1 MKQNNLI
8 IKLRF
13 VFVFLIISFFCS
25 ESVWSQRP
33 VLTDEETV
41 SEMVT
46 TEMNQVFQSS
56 DFLKKKNKKFS
67 EINGNMTI
75 DITVIKSG
83 KVATF
88 YKAESTINDIDFI
101 NFMSEY
107 ILNHKFKF
115 KLEKKKRYKIKYNI
129 SF

>member
-1 MKQNNLI
+1 MKI
-8 IKLRF
+8 RIAF
-13 VFVFLIISFFCS
+13 VLLVITLFYS
-25 ESVWSQRP
+25 EFIWSQRP

-46 TEMNQVFQSS
+46 NEMHEVFQSP
-56 DFLKKKNKKFS
+56 DFIKKKNKKFS
-67 EINGNMTI
+67 EITGDMTI
-75 DITVIKSG
+75 DITVIQSG

-88 YKAESTINDIDFI
+88 FKVDSTIKDIDFI

-107 ILNHKFKF
+107 ILTHKFKF
-115 KLEKKKRYKIKYNI
+115 KLEKKKRYKIRYNI

>member
-1 MKQNNLI
+1 MKIRIAFVLLVINL
-8 IKLRF
+8 F
-13 VFVFLIISFFCS
+13 YS
-25 ESVWSQRP
+25 ESIWSQRP

-46 TEMNQVFQSS
+46 NEMHEVFQSP
-56 DFLKKKNKKFS
+56 DFIKKKNKKFS
-67 EINGNMTI
+67 EVTGDMTI
-75 DITVIKSG
+75 DITVIQSG

-88 YKAESTINDIDFI
+88 FKVDSTIKDIDFI

-107 ILNHKFKF
+107 ILTHKFKF
-115 KLEKKKRYKIKYNI
+115 KLEKKKRYKIRYNI

>member
-1 MKQNNLI
+1 MKI
-8 IKLRF
+8 RIA
-13 VFVFLIISFFCS
+13 FVFLVINLFHS
-25 ESVWSQRP
+25 ESIWSQRP

-46 TEMNQVFQSS
+46 TEMHEVFQSP
-56 DFLKKKNKKFS
+56 DFIKKKNKKFS
-67 EINGNMTI
+67 EITGDMTI
-75 DITVIKSG
+75 DITVIQSG

-88 YKAESTINDIDFI
+88 FKVDSTIKDIDFI

-107 ILNHKFKF
+107 ILTHKFKF
-115 KLEKKKRYKIKYNI
+115 KLEKKKRYKIRYNI

>member
-1 MKQNNLI
+1 MKI
-8 IKLRF
+8 RIAF
-13 VFVFLIISFFCS
+13 VLFVITLFYS
-25 ESVWSQRP
+25 ESIWSQRP

-46 TEMNQVFQSS
+46 TEMHEVFQSP
-56 DFLKKKNKKFS
+56 DFIKKKNKKFS
-67 EINGNMTI
+67 EITGDMTI
-75 DITVIKSG
+75 DITVIQSG

-88 YKAESTINDIDFI
+88 FKVDSTIKDIDFI

-107 ILNHKFKF
+107 ILTHKFKF
-115 KLEKKKRYKIKYNI
+115 KLEKKKRYKIRYNI

>member
-1 MKQNNLI
+1 MKIRIAFVLLVINL
-8 IKLRF
+8 F
-13 VFVFLIISFFCS
+13 YS
-25 ESVWSQRP
+25 ESIWSQRP

-46 TEMNQVFQSS
+46 TEMHEVFQSP
-56 DFLKKKNKKFS
+56 DFIKKKNKKFS
-67 EINGNMTI
+67 EITGDMTI
-75 DITVIKSG
+75 DITVIQSG

-88 YKAESTINDIDFI
+88 FKVDSTIKDIDFI

-107 ILNHKFKF
+107 ILTHKFKF
-115 KLEKKKRYKIKYNI
+115 KLEKKKRYKIRYNI

>member
-1 MKQNNLI
+1 MKI
-8 IKLRF
+8 RIAF
-13 VFVFLIISFFCS
+13 VLLVITLFYS
-25 ESVWSQRP
+25 ESIWSQRP

-46 TEMNQVFQSS
+46 NEMHEVFQSA
-56 DFLKKKNKKFS
+56 DFIKKKNKKFS
-67 EINGNMTI
+67 EITGDMTI
-75 DITVIKSG
+75 DITVIQSG

-88 YKAESTINDIDFI
+88 FKVDSTIKDIDFI

-107 ILNHKFKF
+107 ILTHKFKF
-115 KLEKKKRYKIKYNI
+115 KLEKKKRYKIRYNI

>member
-1 MKQNNLI
+1 MKI
-8 IKLRF
+8 RIAF
-13 VFVFLIISFFCS
+13 VLLVITLFYS
-25 ESVWSQRP
+25 ESIWSQRP

-46 TEMNQVFQSS
+46 TEMHEVFQSP
-56 DFLKKKNKKFS
+56 DFIKKKNKKFS
-67 EINGNMTI
+67 EITGDMTI
-75 DITVIKSG
+75 DITVIQSG

-88 YKAESTINDIDFI
+88 FKVDSTIKDIDFI

-107 ILNHKFKF
+107 IHTHKFKF
-115 KLEKKKRYKIKYNI
+115 KVEKKKRYKIRYNI

>member
-1 MKQNNLI
+1 
-8 IKLRF
+8 
-13 VFVFLIISFFCS
+13 
-25 ESVWSQRP
+25 
-33 VLTDEETV
+33 
-41 SEMVT
+41 MVT

>member
-1 MKQNNLI
+1 MKI
-8 IKLRF
+8 RIAF
-13 VFVFLIISFFCS
+13 VLLVITLFYS
-25 ESVWSQRP
+25 ESIWSQRP

-46 TEMNQVFQSS
+46 NEMHEVFQSP
-56 DFLKKKNKKFS
+56 DFIKKKNKKFS
-67 EINGNMTI
+67 EITGDMTI
-75 DITVIKSG
+75 DITVIQSG

-88 YKAESTINDIDFI
+88 FKVDSTIKDIDFI

-107 ILNHKFKF
+107 ILTHKFKF
-115 KLEKKKRYKIKYNI
+115 KLEKKKRYKIRYNI

>member
-1 MKQNNLI
+1 MKI
-8 IKLRF
+8 RIAF
-13 VFVFLIISFFCS
+13 VLFVITLFYS
-25 ESVWSQRP
+25 ESIWSQRP

-46 TEMNQVFQSS
+46 NEMHEVFQSP
-56 DFLKKKNKKFS
+56 DFIKKKNKKFS
-67 EINGNMTI
+67 DVTGDMVI
-75 DITVIKSG
+75 DITVIQSG

-88 YKAESTINDIDFI
+88 FKVDSTIKDIDFI

-107 ILNHKFKF
+107 ILTHKFKF
-115 KLEKKKRYKIKYNI
+115 KLEKKKRYKIRYNI

>member
-1 MKQNNLI
+1 MKI
-8 IKLRF
+8 RIAF
-13 VFVFLIISFFCS
+13 VLLVITLFYS
-25 ESVWSQRP
+25 ESIWSQRP

-41 SEMVT
+41 SEMVS
-46 TEMNQVFQSS
+46 TEMHEVFQSP
-56 DFLKKKNKKFS
+56 DFIKKKNKKFS
-67 EINGNMTI
+67 EITGDMTI
-75 DITVIKSG
+75 DITVIQSG

-88 YKAESTINDIDFI
+88 FKVDSTIKDIDFI

-115 KLEKKKRYKIKYNI
+115 KLEKKKRYKIRYNI

>member
-1 MKQNNLI
+1 MKI
-8 IKLRF
+8 RIAF
-13 VFVFLIISFFCS
+13 VLFVITLFYS
-25 ESVWSQRP
+25 ESIWSQRP

-46 TEMNQVFQSS
+46 TEMHEVFQSP
-56 DFLKKKNKKFS
+56 DFIKKKNKKFS
-67 EINGNMTI
+67 EITGDMTI
-75 DITVIKSG
+75 DITVIQSG

-88 YKAESTINDIDFI
+88 FKVDSTIKDIDFI

-107 ILNHKFKF
+107 IHTHKFKF
-115 KLEKKKRYKIKYNI
+115 KLEKKKRYKIRYNI